1 MESIYSIMLLLLM
14 LSCALV
20 TGLIAEKLGRG
31 FWLWFAI
38 AISFSIAALCLVLCL
53 SSNQEARE
61 KS

>member
-1 MESIYSIMLLLLM
+1 M

-31 FWLWFAI
+31 FWLWFAV

-53 SSNQEARE
+53 SSNQEAHE